1 MTDGGPMTLR
11 EIMESEE
18 ITGSNDLRL
27 ECMKLAVELAK
38 NNGGFHK
45 QEKILEMA
53 NTILKWVTKPE
64 TND

>member
-1 MTDGGPMTLR
+1 MNNGRPMTLG
-11 EIMESEE
+11 EIVASEE
-18 ITGSNDLRL
+18 ITGSDDLRL